1 MLVHNVVQ
9 FYSISPQPHKDEH
22 WLGTHDSSAPV
33 SQAELIK
40 KLRSRNFNDKNIITM
55 TSGTVGWLMD
65 HTATLNMTRIDVEKM
80 IKKGEYSKPLWKR
93 LLMYKGEGLA
103 LSTFWKLHLTACTLK
118 PFSAVLPTMSRAEQ
132 TWCDVNLPSQEAL
145 LALGKHLSKHALLL
159 LSSSANVMEINH
171 KANTWNTEFQMYVN
185 TTAATFSSSLKVCA
199 ALCGWVSWAKHL
211 SLWVI
216 CEQNWFQ
223 LVLARAS

>member
-1 MLVHNVVQ
+1 MLVHKVLQ

-40 KLRSRNFNDKNIITM
+40 KLRSRNFNDKNIITT
-55 TSGTVGWLMD
+55 TSGTVGRLMD
-65 HTATLNMTRIDVEKM
+65 HTATLNMTRIDAEKM
-80 IKKGEYSKPLWKR
+80 IQKGEYSKLLWES
-93 LLMYKGEGLA
+93 LLVQKGEGLA

-118 PFSAVLPTMSRAEQ
+118 PFSAVLPTMSQAEQ
-132 TWCDVNLPSQEAL
+132 TWCDVNLPAWEAL
-145 LALGKHLSKHALLL
+145 LALGNHLSKRTPLL
-159 LSSSANVMEINH
+159 LSSSANVTETNH

-185 TTAATFSSSLKVCA
+185 AILATFSSTLKVCA
-199 ALCGWVSWAKHL
+199 ALCGWVSWAKQL
-211 SLWVI
+211 CLWVI